1 MCLTKKQW
9 TEVNYNVFA
18 CFIDLRKTFDTVWH
32 DGVFL
37 KLHKPGKVYNVI
49 ESMYNDCRSI
59 LKCNIF
65 SLTLFQ

>member
-49 ESMYNDCRSI
+49 
-59 LKCNIF
+59 
-65 SLTLFQ
+65 